1 MLEKCGV
8 HAEFERQRAPQAP
21 ADLID
26 QLAHEGLG
34 ALAVMDVAGTVFE
47 PQDLPGL
54 REVRKQRV
62 VARVLG
68 VMGIEATHG
77 PRDLAAGADHGA
89 VDVDRQS
96 AQIELLNLLIEQLT
110 VDPHQCAQRG
120 LSELLEPVDDRAI
133 AGNAG
138 ETTEPREQRIARHV
152 RKC

>member
-1 MLEKCGV
+1 LLEKCGV

-47 PQDLPGL
+47 PQDL

-68 VMGIEATHG
+68 VKGIEATYG

-110 VDPHQCAQRG
+110 VDPHQCDQRG

-138 ETTEPREQRIARHV
+138 ETTEPREQRIAGHV
-152 RKC
+152 A